1 MQRVCVFCGSREGE
15 RAVYAE
21 AARATGRALASR
33 GLGLVYGG
41 GGIGLMGQL
50 ADAALAAGGEVVGII
65 PGGLAVREVGHRG
78 VTRLE
83 VVPSMHARK
92 ARMAELADAF
102 VALPGGLGTLE
113 ELAEIVTWAVLGMHA
128 KPVGL
133 LDVDGYYRPLLAFF
147 DHAVAEG
154 FVAEEHRRFVLT
166 ERTPEALL
174 DAFDGFVPPVVR
186 AWLPPAAT

>member
-1 MQRVCVFCGSREGE
+1 
-15 RAVYAE
+15 VYAE
-21 AARATGRALASR
+21 AARATGKALAAR
-33 GLGLVYGG
+33 KLGLVYGG
-41 GGIGLMGQL
+41 GGIGLMGVL

-65 PGGLAVREVGHRG
+65 PGALDAREVGHHG

-102 VALPGGLGTLE
+102 IALPGGLGTLE

-128 KPVGL
+128 KPIGV
-133 LDVDGYYRPLLAFF
+133 LDVDGYFGPLLAFL

-154 FVAEEHRRFVLT
+154 FVAPEHRRFIVT
-166 ERTPEALL
+166 ATTPEALL
-174 DAFDGFVPPVVR
+174 EAFEAFVPPSVR
-186 AWLPPAAT
+186 AWLPPSAS

>member
-1 MQRVCVFCGSREGE
+1 MQRVCVFCGSRKGG
-15 RAVYAE
+15 RAAFAE
-21 AARATGRALASR
+21 AARATGRALAAR

-41 GGIGLMGQL
+41 GGIGLMGEL

-65 PGGLAVREVGHRG
+65 PGALEAREVGHRG

-92 ARMAELADAF
+92 ARMAELSDAF
-102 VALPGGLGTLE
+102 IALPGGLGTLE
-113 ELAEIVTWAVLGMHA
+113 ELAEIVTWAVLGMHR
-128 KPVGL
+128 KPVGV
-133 LDVDGYYRPLLAFF
+133 LDVDGYYRPLLAFL

-154 FVAEEHRRFVLT
+154 FVSPEHRSFVLT
-166 ERTPEALL
+166 AATPEALL
-174 DAFDGFVPPVVR
+174 EAFGSFQAPPVR

>member
-1 MQRVCVFCGSREGE
+1 
-15 RAVYAE
+15 
-21 AARATGRALASR
+21 
-33 GLGLVYGG
+33 
-41 GGIGLMGQL
+41 MGVL
-50 ADAALAAGGEVVGII
+50 ADAALRAGGEVVGVI
-65 PGGLAVREVGHRG
+65 PGALDAREVGHHG

-113 ELAEIVTWAVLGMHA
+113 ELAEVLTWAVLGMHA
-128 KPVGL
+128 KPVGV
-133 LDVDGYYRPLLAFF
+133 LDVDGYFGPLLAFL

-154 FVAEEHRRFVLT
+154 FVPADHRRFLLAAA
-166 ERTPEALL
+166 TPEALL
-174 DAFDGFVPPVVR
+174 DAFSTFVPPSVR